1 MLREDGSPPLYYL
14 LLAVW
19 TRLFGT
25 GEQATHAL
33 SLTFALLAIPAA
45 FWVADAI
52 FGRRAAWIA
61 ALLATVSP
69 FLTGYAQETRMY
81 TLVMLL
87 CLLAAGALVRAFVFG
102 ERRFL
107 VLLWLTLVLL
117 LYTHGWSVFFC
128 VGVAVATAICLRSS
142 ADARGLRDALLVAAA
157 TLAAFAPWL
166 PTFLFQA
173 RHTGAPWSDPPS
185 FHTLLSAPSSALYG
199 DGPTMVLLLAA
210 GSGLVAVLR
219 TRRASTSRTAILAL
233 IGLTIASL
241 ATAWIASRISPAWA
255 SRYLAIVLG
264 PLILLAAAGLARAGR
279 LGLVGLALVLV
290 YWTTD
295 QPSADKSNV
304 REVAAALQD
313 DVRPGDLVLST
324 QPEQVPVIAHYM
336 PKGLRYATLTG
347 PVRDPYVMDWR
358 DAVERVN
365 RANPATTFAPLLAR
379 QPPGSRV
386 VVIAPVFRDYR
397 AWKAEWTRLVYF
409 DSLWWSSFLD
419 SDPRFVH
426 SSSVV
431 FDEIAQMRR
440 FFKPVRADVYTKR
453 PQGRSGTG

>member
-1 MLREDGSPPLYYL
+1 
-14 LLAVW
+14 
-19 TRLFGT
+19 
-25 GEQATHAL
+25 
-33 SLTFALLAIPAA
+33 
-45 FWVADAI
+45 
-52 FGRRAAWIA
+52 
-61 ALLATVSP
+61 
-69 FLTGYAQETRMY
+69 
-81 TLVMLL
+81 
-87 CLLAAGALVRAFVFG
+87 
-102 ERRFL
+102 
-107 VLLWLTLVLL
+107 
-117 LYTHGWSVFFC
+117 
-128 VGVAVATAICLRSS
+128 
-142 ADARGLRDALLVAAA
+142 
-157 TLAAFAPWL
+157 
-166 PTFLFQA
+166 
-173 RHTGAPWSDPPS
+173 
-185 FHTLLSAPSSALYG
+185 
-199 DGPTMVLLLAA
+199 
-210 GSGLVAVLR
+210 
-219 TRRASTSRTAILAL
+219 
-233 IGLTIASL
+233 
-241 ATAWIASRISPAWA
+241 
-255 SRYLAIVLG
+255 
-264 PLILLAAAGLARAGR
+264 
-279 LGLVGLALVLV
+279 VLV